1 MRKSTGGLFCAFA
14 TRNSAHACD
23 VCVCVCA
30 CAGREEETVGRQEG
44 EKSVEIEE
52 KSAHYITL
60 ARLPITPFKT
70 FRALP

>member
-1 MRKSTGGLFCAFA
+1 MHLRRATALMHVMFVCAREHGEGRVDDWETGGGGE
-14 TRNSAHACD
+14 
-23 VCVCVCA
+23 VC
-30 CAGREEETVGRQEG
+30 
-44 EKSVEIEE
+44 VEIEE

>member
-1 MRKSTGGLFCAFA
+1 MHLRRVTLL
-14 TRNSAHACD
+14 TR
-23 VCVCVCA
+23 VMFVCVCA